1 MAAMRLPIGHCST
14 RSSIPQPVHRGCRST
29 TVAALASA
37 SRSTPAWSSSPMA
50 PKIPSAASSAFSP
63 AIPVPAFFATPMLVI
78 LARSSSLLLT
88 TSISP
93 CSRCGEIDVVAGIG
107 DAGRL
112 GRFKAVRGSPTPVQR
127 ARDRHGYFCGT
138 LRIGLLIHRNRMQ
151 KLIECVPNFS
161 EGRDQNVIRQI
172 TDAVKSTDGV
182 SLLDIDPGASTNRTV
197 VTFVGS
203 PDAAVEAAFRA
214 IKKAAELIDMRKHK
228 GAHPRMGATDV
239 CPFIPVSNVSWDE
252 AVECARKLGKR
263 VSEELKIPVYLYE
276 KAAKDNA
283 RSNLAVIR
291 AGEYEGFFEKIKQP
305 EWKPDF
311 GPAVFNKNSGATVIG
326 VRDFLVAYNA
336 NLNTKSVRRAN
347 SVAFDV
353 REQGRVKTEDGT
365 PSGKP
370 VLGLNGE
377 PVRIPGILK
386 HVKAIGWFVKEYGIA
401 QVSMNLTNIEET
413 PLHVAFDA
421 CVQAAAERGL
431 RVTGSEI
438 VGMVPKKSLVDA
450 GRYFLRKQRCSE
462 GASEEELM
470 DIAIRSMGLG
480 ELKPF
485 DPIEK
490 VIELKIQS
498 TESKK
503 SLVKM
508 NMREFCNETL
518 SDSPAP
524 GGGSVA
530 ALMGAL
536 GASLGGMVA
545 NLSAGKRGWDDKLE
559 YFSDWAVK
567 AQQLKDELLSL
578 VDEDTAAFNK
588 VIDSFALPKASAE
601 EKTARSAAIEAAT
614 KYAAEVPVKVMETA
628 SRSYA
633 LLAEMAERGNPASV
647 SDVGVGA
654 LAIRACIDGAAL
666 NVRINLAN
674 LKDEK
679 FKSDLQKKVRK
690 LQADSESAF
699 KKIDQIVQSK
709 LT

>member
-1 MAAMRLPIGHCST
+1 
-14 RSSIPQPVHRGCRST
+14 
-29 TVAALASA
+29 
-37 SRSTPAWSSSPMA
+37 
-50 PKIPSAASSAFSP
+50 
-63 AIPVPAFFATPMLVI
+63 
-78 LARSSSLLLT
+78 
-88 TSISP
+88 
-93 CSRCGEIDVVAGIG
+93 
-107 DAGRL
+107 
-112 GRFKAVRGSPTPVQR
+112 
-127 ARDRHGYFCGT
+127 
-138 LRIGLLIHRNRMQ
+138 MQ

-172 TDAVKSTDGV
+172 TDAIESVDGV
-182 SLLDIDPGASTNRTV
+182 SLLDVDPGASTNRTV
-197 VTFVGS
+197 VTLVGS
-203 PDAAVEAAFRA
+203 PDVAVEAAFRA

-239 CPFIPVSNVSWDE
+239 CPFIPVSNVSWEE
-252 AVECARKLGKR
+252 AIACANRLAKR
-263 VSEELKIPVYLYE
+263 VGDELKIAVYLYE
-276 KAAKDNA
+276 KAAKNES
-283 RSNLAVIR
+283 RSNLSVIR
-291 AGEYEGFFEKIKQP
+291 AGEYEGFFEKIRRP

-311 GPAVFNKNSGATVIG
+311 GPAVFSEKSGATVIG
-326 VRDFLVAYNA
+326 VRDFLVAYNV
-336 NLNTKSVRRAN
+336 NLNTRSVRRAT

-365 PSGKP
+365 PSGKS
-370 VLGLNGE
+370 VLDVDGE
-377 PVRIPGILK
+377 PVRIPGKLK

-421 CVQAAAERGL
+421 CCESAAKRGL

-438 VGMVPKKSLVDA
+438 VGMVPKKCLVDA
-450 GRYFLRKQRCSE
+450 GRYFLRKQKWSE
-462 GASEEELM
+462 GVSDEELI
-470 DIAIRSMGLG
+470 DIAIRSMGLS

-485 DPIEK
+485 DPKEK
-490 VIELKIQS
+490 VIEFKI
-498 TESKK
+498 ESAEPKN
-503 SLVKM
+503 SLAKM
-508 NMREFCNETL
+508 NLREFCNETL

-559 YFSDWAVK
+559 YFSNWAVK

-588 VIDSFALPKASAE
+588 VMDAFALPKEAAE
-601 EKTARSAAIEAAT
+601 EKAARAAAIEQAT
-614 KYAAEVPVKVMETA
+614 KYAAEVPLKVMETA
-628 SRSYA
+628 SKSYD

-654 LAIRACIDGAAL
+654 LATRACIEGAAL
-666 NVRINLAN
+666 NVRINLAQ

-679 FKSDLQKKVRK
+679 FKGVLEEKVRSVCAHSIAK
-690 LQADSESAF
+690 FKEISQAVE
-699 KKIDQIVQSK
+699 SK
-709 LT
+709 LGKS